1 MALGLSASGEGA
13 AMGSGTQTDEEI
25 ASLGVAGRGTGAGRR
40 MLVAGRAG
48 RRASELTA
56 AGRPAAP
63 GSLEACSAAVGT
75 GLTIPAQ
82 SGQIGCPA
90 AVRSGWKVT
99 SPQAGHFHARVPMIE
114 SSSIKTPRHRR
125 QFT

>member
-1 MALGLSASGEGA
+1 MTATIRPTSATALTLIARTEDLEPSAGCGLRLGLGVSESGEGA
-13 AMGSGTQTDEEI
+13 AIGSGTHTDEEI
-25 ASLGVAGRGTGAGRR
+25 ASLGVAGLGTGTGRR

-56 AGRPAAP
+56 AGRDGEL
-63 GSLEACSAAVGT
+63 GSLEDCSAAVGT

-90 AVRSGWKVT
+90 AVRSG
-99 SPQAGHFHARVPMIE
+99 
-114 SSSIKTPRHRR
+114 
-125 QFT
+125 